1 MFNRFE
7 FPVSSCRLVEFVKG
21 WAAGWL
27 AFGPVL
33 AINLFR
39 SWGWV

>member
-1 MFNRFE
+1 MRNKYGV
-7 FPVSSCRLVEFVKG
+7 PVPSRPFVDFVKG
-21 WAAGWL
+21 WAVGWL

-33 AINLFR
+33 AANLLR